1 VLPSTR
7 RSFALLTWVLVAG
20 STGCHRSSSRA
31 APGDD
36 AGSSVLPAA
45 AAVDVVTLRDGDAY
59 SVSVAR
65 AAAPCILYP
74 ESLFDTSLCPAEAR
88 PMSSAP
94 PGSSRSK
101 LVALGL
107 VRFVDHEQV
116 LMGQLTVSYNGMSH
130 ASAPTQATAIAF
142 GSGMVDSLI
151 KSVPGSAVVGGGPS
165 VRLMT
170 TDSGLHLAQ
179 ISFDMSRVSGDT
191 PRVEHSVSYTA
202 WTLEGAYTFSLTT
215 RAGYSGI
222 VDTLAAQMAASVR
235 VAHPAPPSH

>member
-1 VLPSTR
+1 VT
-7 RSFALLTWVLVAG
+7 
-20 STGCHRSSSRA
+20 
-31 APGDD
+31 GDD
-36 AGSSVLPAA
+36 AGSSVLPPA

-88 PMSSAP
+88 PMPSAP

-107 VRFVDHEQV
+107 VRFVDQEQV
-116 LMGQLTVSYNGMSH
+116 LMGQLTVSFNGMSH
-130 ASAPTQATAIAF
+130 ASEPTQATAVAF
-142 GSGMVDSLI
+142 GSGMVDSLV

-170 TDSGLHLAQ
+170 TDSGLHLAR
-179 ISFDMSRVSGDT
+179 ISFDLSRIAGDK
-191 PRVEHSVSYTA
+191 PKLEHSVSYTA
-202 WTLEGAYTFSLTT
+202 WAADGAYTLSLTT
-215 RAGYSGI
+215 RVGYASML
-222 VDTLAAQMAASVR
+222 DALADQMAASIR
-235 VAHPAPPSH
+235 VAHPAPPVP